1 MSMIMRRPSIAIVG
15 AGPAGLTAARI
26 LQQHAWDVSVF
37 DADASA
43 TARDQGGTL
52 DLHPDTGQL
61 ALQRAGLLPAF
72 MARARHDDQGNRL
85 LDHRDA
91 AILFDHVPAPDEP
104 QRPEIDRGVL
114 RTLFLD
120 ALAPDTVQWNHRLLD
135 VTRAPDGRLETHFAG
150 RASRSFDLV
159 IGADGAWSRV
169 RRALTPAMPA
179 YSGVTFVELQLDDV
193 DHAHPAIAALVGHG
207 TMFVLHDGKGLI
219 AQRNGNARIRVYAGL
234 RIDARD
240 DFAADVQTRRGKAH
254 LLRHFAGW
262 AAPLLALLEDADAV
276 TAVRPI
282 VALAPG
288 LRWPAQRGLTL
299 VGDAAHVM
307 PPVGVGANLAMLDA
321 ADLAL
326 VLVDAGA
333 GWEQAVADYEDAML
347 TRAAA
352 FASEAQVGFA
362 EMFGP
367 DGAGTFLAHMQ
378 VSAAPARP

>member
-1 MSMIMRRPSIAIVG
+1 MPRPSIAIVG

-26 LQQHAWDVSVF
+26 LQQHAWDVTVF

-43 TARDQGGTL
+43 TSRDQGGTL

-61 ALQRAGLLPAF
+61 ALDRAGLLPAF
-72 MARARHDDQGNRL
+72 MALARHDDQGNRL
-85 LDHRDA
+85 LGHRDA
-91 AILFDHVPAPDEP
+91 AILFDHCPAPDEP

-120 ALAPDTVQWNHRLLD
+120 ALAPHTVQWDHRLVD
-135 VTRAPDGRLETHFAG
+135 VTRTPDGRWQTHFAG
-150 RASRSFDLV
+150 GTHQTFDLV

-169 RRALTPAMPA
+169 RRALTPALPA
-179 YSGVTFVELQLDDV
+179 YSGVTFVELRLDDV
-193 DHAHPAIAALVGHG
+193 DRAHPASAALVGHG
-207 TMFVLHDGKGLI
+207 TMFALHDGKGLI
-219 AQRNGNARIRVYAGL
+219 AQRNGNAQIRVYAGL
-234 RIDARD
+234 RTGAGD
-240 DFAADVQTRRGKAH
+240 DLAADVQHGIGKQR

-262 AAPLLALLEDADAV
+262 AEPLLALIQDADAIA
-276 TAVRPI
+276 AVRPI

-288 LRWPAQRGLTL
+288 ARWPAQRGLTL

-326 VLVDAGA
+326 ALVNAGEDWA
-333 GWEQAVADYEDAML
+333 GAVADYEAGML
-347 TRAAA
+347 ARAAA
-352 FASEAQVGFA
+352 LAGEAEKGFA

-367 DGAGTFLAHMQ
+367 DGAATFLAHMA
-378 VSAAPARP
+378 VNATPARP